1 MDPEAINYDEDAN
14 TELEGSCIAAV
25 SGCMDL
31 DAANYNQSANVPNNE
46 ECLYDAGCITG
57 PGEPYWAND
66 FCYSWVIE
74 VDPYC
79 CEVGW
84 DAVCIEMYQYCSQG
98 VTSVED
104 VAMGLIH
111 LYPNP
116 TAGVI
121 NFQGPVGAFADVYS
135 HSGQVVVSCTSG
147 REIDLRSLPNGLYE
161 VVINYK
167 GRIVVERIVK
177 Q

>member
-1 MDPEAINYDEDAN
+1 MDIDTHNATTPMPTCQAMNACTMLD
-14 TELEGSCIAAV
+14 V
-25 SGCMDL
+25 S
-31 DAANYNQSANVPNNE
+31 
-46 ECLYDAGCITG
+46 TG

-66 FCYSWVIE
+66 YCYSWVIE
-74 VDPYC
+74 VDPYY

-84 DAVCIEMYQYCSQG
+84 DAVCIGMYEYCSQG

-121 NFQGPVGAFADVYS
+121 NFQAPVGAFADVYS
-135 HSGQVVVSCTSG
+135 ASGRVVVSGATSG
-147 REIDLRSLPNGLYE
+147 QIDLRSLPVGLWLL
-161 VVINYK
+161 
-167 GRIVVERIVK
+167 
-177 Q
+177 